1 MSFEPPSL
9 YSKDGSY
16 KIRVIYIYIYICHA
30 FELFAFAEFSG
41 SLEGG
46 ILELG
51 SV

>member
-16 KIRVIYIYIYICHA
+16 KIRVIYIYMCHA